1 MVDIAPVVDPA
12 DHGVLIFGQITQ
24 YAEVVLH
31 HEKQRVVLIGRAHPP
46 EKLAD
51 MRLAKAPRLLPQIGF
66 TFVRGGIA
74 DVHRRQ

>member
-1 MVDIAPVVDPA
+1 MVGIAPVVDPA
-12 DHGVLIFGQITQ
+12 DHGVLILGQIAQ

-31 HEKQRVVLIGRAHPP
+31 HEEQGVVLIGRAHPP
-46 EKLAD
+46 EKFAD

-66 TFVRGGIA
+66 TFVPRGIA